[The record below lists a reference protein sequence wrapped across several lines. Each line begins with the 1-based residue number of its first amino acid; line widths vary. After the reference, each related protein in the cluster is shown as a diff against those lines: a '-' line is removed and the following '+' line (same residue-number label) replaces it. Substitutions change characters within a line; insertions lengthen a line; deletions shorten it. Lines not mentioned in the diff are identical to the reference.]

1 MKDPLDRL
9 LSVAAQA
16 PGPLPDAE
24 PPFGL
29 EARVLSAWRTARNEG
44 SADDWVIAFR
54 PLIVVAIGMMLLAIT
69 LNFATLAELPDRTA
83 QLAEFTIADSP
94 IRLALSR

>member
-1 MKDPLDRL
+1 
-9 LSVAAQA
+9 
-16 PGPLPDAE
+16 
-24 PPFGL
+24 
-29 EARVLSAWRTARNEG
+29 
-44 SADDWVIAFR
+44 
-54 PLIVVAIGMMLLAIT
+54 MMLLAIT